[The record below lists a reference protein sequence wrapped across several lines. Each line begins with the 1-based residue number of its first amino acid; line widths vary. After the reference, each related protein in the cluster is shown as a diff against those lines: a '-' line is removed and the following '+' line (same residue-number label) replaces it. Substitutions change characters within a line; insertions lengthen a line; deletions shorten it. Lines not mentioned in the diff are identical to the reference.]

1 MDGRCPRSRRFR
13 TPEGVTLSHLPRT
26 CPVLPGRRSA
36 GGGGRPEP
44 GLSGRGRLRAETEFP
59 GSGGANRNPLCK
71 YWDMLRCFIVDDSP
85 PFLDAARG
93 LLEREGVTVVGVAST
108 SSEAIKR
115 VQELQPDVTLMDID
129 LGLESGFEV
138 ARRLHR
144 AAEPV
149 PSPVIMIST
158 HAEQDYADLIADSPA
173 IGFLSK
179 AALSGS
185 AIRDL
190 LQNSGGDERVAP
202 AT

>member
-1 MDGRCPRSRRFR
+1 
-13 TPEGVTLSHLPRT
+13 
-26 CPVLPGRRSA
+26 
-36 GGGGRPEP
+36 
-44 GLSGRGRLRAETEFP
+44 
-59 GSGGANRNPLCK
+59 
-71 YWDMLRCFIVDDSP
+71 MLRCFIVDDSP
-85 PFLDAARG
+85 PFLEAARG

-144 AAEPV
+144 EVDPV

-179 AALSGS
+179 AALSGG

-190 LQNSGGDERVAP
+190 LQSSGGDERVAP

>member
-1 MDGRCPRSRRFR
+1 
-13 TPEGVTLSHLPRT
+13 
-26 CPVLPGRRSA
+26 
-36 GGGGRPEP
+36 
-44 GLSGRGRLRAETEFP
+44 
-59 GSGGANRNPLCK
+59 
-71 YWDMLRCFIVDDSP
+71 MLRCFIVDDSQ
-85 PFLDAARG
+85 PFLEAARG

-138 ARRLHR
+138 ARQLHR
-144 AAEPV
+144 QADRV

-179 AALSGS
+179 TALSGG

-190 LQNSGGDERVAP
+190 LRSSGGDERVAP